1 MPSLMHNVQLEKMRK
16 KAEDERKRAFRALLK
31 LTTARMYDSPSM
43 QKAVEGLKIEQ
54 PRLIDFQEF
63 WADPVAAMEEF
74 CMCLER
80 IDFLLR
86 SIKDAGTAD
95 QCAMELVEVVAK
107 LKRLRYVVDDFQK
120 SGRMNLVKT
129 RDMERISRRAEE
141 AEMAV
146 SASMARLIVETDVV
160 TRSPLL
166 SRAMGLYRDVMYAR

>member
-1 MPSLMHNVQLEKMRK
+1 
-16 KAEDERKRAFRALLK
+16 
-31 LTTARMYDSPSM
+31 
-43 QKAVEGLKIEQ
+43 
-54 PRLIDFQEF
+54 
-63 WADPVAAMEEF
+63 
-74 CMCLER
+74 
-80 IDFLLR
+80 
-86 SIKDAGTAD
+86 
-95 QCAMELVEVVAK
+95 
-107 LKRLRYVVDDFQK
+107 LRYVVDDFQK

>member
-1 MPSLMHNVQLEKMRK
+1 
-16 KAEDERKRAFRALLK
+16 
-31 LTTARMYDSPSM
+31 M
-43 QKAVEGLKIEQ
+43 QKAVAGLKIEQ

-63 WADPVAAMEEF
+63 WSDPVVTMEEF
-74 CMCLER
+74 CLCLER
-80 IDFLLR
+80 VDFLLR
-86 SIKDAGTAD
+86 GIKDAGTAD
-95 QCAMELVEVVAK
+95 RCAMELVEVVAK

-146 SASMARLIVETDVV
+146 SSTIARLIAETDVV

-166 SRAMGLYRDVMYAR
+166 FRAMGLYRDVMYAH

>member
-1 MPSLMHNVQLEKMRK
+1 MG
-16 KAEDERKRAFRALLK
+16 
-31 LTTARMYDSPSM
+31 LTSCATLPFLPGTHVFST
-43 QKAVEGLKIEQ
+43 VFKI
-54 PRLIDFQEF
+54 LQENSTLF
-63 WADPVAAMEEF
+63 KHLWLVT
-74 CMCLER
+74 
-80 IDFLLR
+80 LR